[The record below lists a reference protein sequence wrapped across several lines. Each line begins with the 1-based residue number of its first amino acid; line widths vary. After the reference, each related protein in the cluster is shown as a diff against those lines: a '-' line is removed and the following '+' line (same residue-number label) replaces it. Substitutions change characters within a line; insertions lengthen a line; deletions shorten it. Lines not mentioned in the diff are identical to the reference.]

1 MSQYMEN
8 EDMHWSQQGYKEQ
21 GEKIKPTYPNVSRRG
36 LTLAI
41 VSITLVLLFSCPTLI
56 FVIPAF
62 SGANGLLVVIISAFV
77 LTAVLLTILIINY
90 LYYKRH

>member
-21 GEKIKPTYPNVSRRG
+21 GEKIKPSYSNTSRRG

-41 VSITLVLLFSCPTLI
+41 VSVTLVLLFSCPTLV

-62 SGANGLLVVIISAFV
+62 SGANGLIVALISAFT
-77 LTAVLLTILIINY
+77 LAAVLFTIFIINY